1 MKTVIIT
8 DGKYRSALAA
18 ARDLGRAGY
27 RVVVT
32 QTRADCAAEPPVFAS
47 VFASGRWI
55 EGGVGDLEY
64 PDRLFELI
72 AGLGHGDGE
81 AKDNAEP
88 KEGAEQADAANA
100 AVVSRPVLLCVGAG
114 TLNAVARERERF
126 AAVADFLIAAPE
138 VLDALNDKEAVHAR
152 AMELGLPVPR
162 EYEGEPEAYPV
173 VIKPHCGEKAGLKA
187 ADRYAVAR
195 DAAEFREKYEKMKAH
210 DPAPI
215 VQERVEGAGGGVS
228 LLLGRESE
236 LLGAICHR
244 RLREYPMSGGPSTC
258 CVTTFDPARIEQAHA
273 LLRSFGFV
281 GLAMVE
287 FKGDCIL
294 EVNPRI
300 WGSFPLTVFA
310 GSSICRS
317 YALAAAGEAVTG
329 EAADDE
335 LGKKMRFCFNDLAA
349 SADLLRHGKLK
360 AGCSGLLDFFRV
372 PEALKDR
379 EDLAAYRAYL
389 RSYRKRG

>member
-32 QTRADCAAEPPVFAS
+32 QTRTDCADEPPVFAS
-47 VFASGRWI
+47 VFAEGRWI
-55 EGGVGDLEY
+55 EGGVADPEY
-64 PDRLFELI
+64 PDRLLDLISEL
-72 AGLGHGDGE
+72 GNSDGE
-81 AKDNAEP
+81 PPA
-88 KEGAEQADAANA
+88 
-100 AVVSRPVLLCVGAG
+100 SRPVLLCVGAG
-114 TLNAVARERERF
+114 SLNAVARERERF
-126 AAVADFLIAAPE
+126 AAAADFLIAAPE

-152 AMELGLPVPR
+152 ALELGLPVPR

-195 DAAEFREKYEKMKAH
+195 DAAEFREQYEKMKAW

-215 VQERVEGAGGGVS
+215 VQERVEGFGSGVS

-287 FKGDCIL
+287 YKGDCIL

-300 WGSFPLTVFA
+300 WGSFPLVAFA
-310 GSSICRS
+310 GSGLCRS
-317 YALAAAGEAVTG
+317 YVLAAAGETVTREAVDY
-329 EAADDE
+329 EI
-335 LGKKMRFCFNDLAA
+335 GKKMRFCFNDLAA
-349 SADLLRHGKLK
+349 SADLFRHGKLG
-360 AGCSGLLDFFRV
+360 AGFSGLLDFFRV

-379 EDLAAYRAYL
+379 EDPAAYRAYL

>member
-1 MKTVIIT
+1 MKTIVIT

-27 RVVVT
+27 RVLVT
-32 QTRADCAAEPPVFAS
+32 QTRADAAVEPPVFSS
-47 VFASGRWI
+47 VFAEGRWI
-55 EGGVGDLEY
+55 EGGVADPEY
-64 PDRLFELI
+64 PDRLL
-72 AGLGHGDGE
+72 ALLGE
-81 AKDNAEP
+81 I
-88 KEGAEQADAANA
+88 GAESPEGTEKA
-100 AVVSRPVLLCVGAG
+100 SRPALLCVGAG
-114 TLNAVARERERF
+114 SLNAVARQRERF
-126 AAVADFLIAAPE
+126 AAAADFLIAAPE

-152 AMELGLPVPR
+152 AVELGLPVPR
-162 EYEGEPEAYPV
+162 EYDGEPETWPV
-173 VIKPHCGEKAGLKA
+173 IVKPHCGEKAGLKA

-195 DAAEFREKYEKMKAH
+195 DAAEFREKYEKMKAY

-215 VQERVEGAGGGVS
+215 VQERIEGEGGGVS
-228 LLLGRESE
+228 LLLGRNSE

-244 RLREYPMSGGPSTC
+244 RLREYPTSGGPSTC

-300 WGSFPLTVFA
+300 WGSFPLAPFS

-317 YALAAAGEAVTG
+317 YALAAAGEAVTC
-329 EAADDE
+329 EAADYE

-349 SADLLRHGKLK
+349 SADLLRHGKLR
-360 AGCSGLLDFFRV
+360 AGCAGLLDFFRV

-379 EDLAAYRAYL
+379 EDMAAYRAYL

>member
-55 EGGVGDLEY
+55 EGGVGDPEY

-72 AGLGHGDGE
+72 SELGHGDGE
-81 AKDNAEP
+81 ASA
-88 KEGAEQADAANA
+88 
-100 AVVSRPVLLCVGAG
+100 SRPVLLCVGAG

-126 AAVADFLIAAPE
+126 AAAADFLIAAPE

-152 AMELGLPVPR
+152 AQELGLPVPR

-173 VIKPHCGEKAGLKA
+173 VIKPHCGEKAGLRA

-195 DAAEFREKYEKMKAH
+195 DAAEFREKYEKMKAY
-210 DPAPI
+210 DSAPI
-215 VQERVEGAGGGVS
+215 VQERIEGAGSGVS
-228 LLLGRESE
+228 LLLGRDSE

-300 WGSFPLTVFA
+300 WGSFPLVAFA
-310 GSSICRS
+310 GSPLCRN

-329 EAADDE
+329 EAADYE
-335 LGKKMRFCFNDLAA
+335 IGKKMRFCFNDLAA
-349 SADLLRHGKLK
+349 SADLLRHGKLG
-360 AGCSGLLDFFRV
+360 AGFSGLLDFFRV

>member
-27 RVVVT
+27 RVLVT
-32 QTRADCAAEPPVFAS
+32 QTKADCASEPPVFAS

-55 EGGVGDLEY
+55 EGGVGDPEY

-72 AGLGHGDGE
+72 SEAAKAPEDG
-81 AKDNAEP
+81 AKP
-88 KEGAEQADAANA
+88 KEGAEQADVADAP
-100 AVVSRPVLLCVGAG
+100 VSRPILLCVGAG

-126 AAVADFLIAAPE
+126 TAAADFLIAPPE
-138 VLDALNDKEAVHAR
+138 ALDALNDKEAVHAR

-162 EYEGEPEAYPV
+162 QFDGEPEAYPV

-187 ADRYAVAR
+187 ADRYAVAK
-195 DAAEFREKYEKMKAH
+195 DAAEFREKYEKMKAY
-210 DPAPI
+210 DPDPI
-215 VQERVEGAGGGVS
+215 VQERVEGAGSGVS

-287 FKGDCIL
+287 FKGDHVL

-300 WGSFPLTVFA
+300 WGSFPLVAFA
-310 GSSICRS
+310 GSALCRS
-317 YALAAAGEAVTG
+317 YVLAAAGEAVACK
-329 EAADDE
+329 AADYE
-335 LGKKMRFCFNDLAA
+335 IGKKMRFCFNDLAA
-349 SADLLRHGKLK
+349 SADLLRHGRLR
-360 AGCSGLLDFFRV
+360 AGISGLLDFFRV
-372 PEALKDR
+372 PEGLKDR